1 MVLYMLSY
9 LRSVPAS
16 TSPACCP
23 PAPHPF
29 LLCTSPLQNIK
40 PEARTYNAIISTC
53 NAAGRY
59 AEAVRVHKVM
69 CAAGVEPNGATFNA
83 ALTSYARSG
92 QLEAALGLFHAMAVR
107 GYERSANTYA
117 AVLAACDLPGR

>member
-1 MVLYMLSY
+1 MRLHPPHLHAAL
-9 LRSVPAS
+9 LRHS
-16 TSPACCP
+16 ACF
-23 PAPHPF
+23 AH
-29 LLCTSPLQNIK
+29 TLQNIK

-92 QLEAALGLFHAMAVR
+92 QLDAALGLFHAMAAR
-107 GYERSANTYA
+107 GYERGANTYA